1 MFREIG
7 GNYYNDLM
15 FQKVIASDGNYYI
28 EFSGG
33 SRLGITQS
41 EYQAIIENG
50 YVVIGNVHYNKELIS
65 KVYTATNG
73 KYYAEFTNGET
84 IVLTQVEYDN
94 IVDGNGQGG
103 SGIVDIV
110 LQDVELI
117 YVTSADSGETVKALD
132 LTFDQL
138 QQAVDAEASGMDAR
152 FAITTEAGVDYIDL
166 QTATDDGEISVRFW
180 NGGIYF
186 SYTADTATQ
195 AITISAYQVLF
206 RRVPAVLTIPQ
217 SLTAEEQEQV
227 LSNLGVVDA
236 QNKSY

>member
-15 FQKVIASDGNYYI
+15 FQKVIATDGNYYI

-84 IVLTQVEYDN
+84 MVLTQVEYQN
-94 IVDGNGQGG
+94 IIDG
-103 SGIVDIV
+103 SGKKHKDLVRTYSDDETKML
-110 LQDVELI
+110 LQVETGI
-117 YVTSADSGETVKALD
+117 TYD
-132 LTFDQL
+132 
-138 QQAVDAEASGMDAR
+138 DA
-152 FAITTEAGVDYIDL
+152 ID
-166 QTATDDGEISVRFW
+166 TYPCKYTYEEIDKQ
-180 NGGIYF
+180 IEEE
-186 SYTADTATQ
+186 
-195 AITISAYQVLF
+195 
-206 RRVPAVLTIPQ
+206 
-217 SLTAEEQEQV
+217 AEE
-227 LSNLGVVDA
+227 
-236 QNKSY
+236 